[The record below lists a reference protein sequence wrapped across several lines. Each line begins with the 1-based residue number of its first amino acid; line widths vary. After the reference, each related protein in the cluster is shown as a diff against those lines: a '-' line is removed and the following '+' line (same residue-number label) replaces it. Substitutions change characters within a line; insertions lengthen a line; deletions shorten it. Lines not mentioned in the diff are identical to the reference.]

1 MWVILRNLLRIDNQ
15 DECSKC
21 SIPKVQNLGSKY
33 SEAETGPCERGC
45 FIWRRFRF
53 CAQRNFRYCF
63 WLCIAFLRNWPKIL
77 EPFSHDKLHRSKIK
91 IHFTSFTLFSRPL
104 RWLHV
109 SWAPKPHWFI
119 MYCAYRNWS
128 LDERFCLKPIYYWR
142 IIWNSLN
149 RIQ

>member
-1 MWVILRNLLRIDNQ
+1 MNVANVAFQRSKIWDRNTPKLRQ
-15 DECSKC
+15 DPANEVALYEEGFDFS
-21 SIPKVQNLGSKY
+21 
-33 SEAETGPCERGC
+33 
-45 FIWRRFRF
+45 
-53 CAQRNFRYCF
+53 AQRNFRYCF

-77 EPFSHDKLHRSKIK
+77 EPFSHIKLHRSKIK
-91 IHFTSFTLFSRPL
+91 IYFTSFTLFSRPL